1 MRPLRVCVRVTV
13 VEIDSESRPA
23 EAVLGELEEHLARTS
38 SDLVVLPELPFSPW
52 FMERPN
58 VDGATWARSI
68 DDHRAG
74 LDRLRRLGV
83 PAVVLS
89 VPRTANGRRHHD
101 AVLLEAAGDRR
112 LHTKAYLPNEP
123 GAFEAAWYEA
133 DGATFDV
140 HPAAGT
146 AIGVLMCSELWYPEH
161 ARALGRAGAVILAA
175 PRATHRATLD
185 RWMAVLR
192 VDAIVS
198 GAYVVSSNRVGR
210 QGDVE
215 FGGAGAVVDP
225 GGRVLATTSP
235 DCPFVTLEIDLDA
248 TARARAAYPCTIVEP
263 APA

>member
-1 MRPLRVCVRVTV
+1 MRPLRVTV
-13 VEIDSESRPA
+13 VEIDSETGPTD
-23 EAVLGELEEHLARTS
+23 AVLRELQGHVTRAS
-38 SDLVVLPELPFSPW
+38 SDLLVLPELPFSPW
-52 FMERPN
+52 FMVTPEA
-58 VDGATWARSI
+58 DGATWARSI
-68 DDHRAG
+68 DDHHVG

-83 PAVVLS
+83 PPAILS
-89 VPRTANGRRHHD
+89 VPRAAAGRRHHD
-101 AVLLEAAGDRR
+101 AVLLEGRGDTR

-133 DGATFDV
+133 DGASFDV
-140 HPAAGT
+140 HAAAGT

-161 ARALGRAGAVILAA
+161 ARALGRAGAAILAA
-175 PRATHRATLD
+175 PRATHRATLE
-185 RWMAVLR
+185 RWIAVLR

-225 GGRVLATTSP
+225 DGRVLATTSR

-248 TARARAAYPCTIVEP
+248 TARARSSYPCTIVEP
-263 APA
+263 A